1 MHRLLLEYEHGMP
14 LKRRQQLAKLLPD
27 ICQQSSD
34 RERVATEAE
43 RASIKVMQV
52 EYMRR
57 HVGDEFRA
65 IISGITNFGMF
76 VEITDLL
83 VEGLIRVRDM
93 DDDYYIYDEKKYSL
107 VGRKTKKR
115 YRLGDKVTIRVARVD
130 PEEREI
136 DFTLVPD

>member
-1 MHRLLLEYEHGMP
+1 MP